1 MVEDLV
7 FEKELLDEVELIE
20 TEDLDVIVVLE
31 VLLNSDS

>member
-20 TEDLDVIVVLE
+20 TEELDVIVVLE